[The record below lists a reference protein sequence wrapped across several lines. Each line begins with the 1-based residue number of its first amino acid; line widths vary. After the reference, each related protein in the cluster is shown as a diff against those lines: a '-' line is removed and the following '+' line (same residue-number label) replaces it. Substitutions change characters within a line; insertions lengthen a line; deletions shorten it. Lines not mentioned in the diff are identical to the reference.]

1 MKLQKCIDFQV
12 LKVRMIFILKKKR
25 QKGVTLFKLK
35 TYIVKQPIELFKKTI
50 KNELNKINFRAFSN
64 RILFSQF
71 FC

>member
-1 MKLQKCIDFQV
+1 
-12 LKVRMIFILKKKR
+12 LKKKR